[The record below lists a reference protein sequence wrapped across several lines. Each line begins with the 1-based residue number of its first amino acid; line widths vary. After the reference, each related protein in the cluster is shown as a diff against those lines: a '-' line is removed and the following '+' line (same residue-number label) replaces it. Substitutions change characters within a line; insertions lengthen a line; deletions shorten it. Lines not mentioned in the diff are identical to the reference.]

1 MSLTIE
7 TLLREATLK
16 LKAGGIETARLDAQ
30 VLLGH
35 VLDVSREQL
44 LRDGHLPVE
53 SALTDAFERLVNDR
67 AARRP
72 ISHLI
77 GHREFWSLDLEVTPD
92 TLDPRADSETVV
104 DAALRLLPDRRAPAH
119 ILDLGTGTG
128 ALLLALLTELPSA
141 TGIGFDKSPAALAVA
156 RRNAERLR
164 LNDRADFVCG
174 DWTQENWTQI
184 FDAPFH
190 LIVSNPPYIPTRE
203 LALLQPEVQAE
214 PHLALDGG
222 TDGLDAYRQ
231 LVPALPKL
239 LVNGGGVVL
248 EVGLAQ
254 AERVGAL
261 IVANG
266 FSAPGMARDLS
277 ARARALYALYPKP

>member
-1 MSLTIE
+1 MSRTIE
-7 TLLREATLK
+7 TLLREAALK

-53 SALTDAFERLVNDR
+53 GALMDAFDRLVKDR

-104 DAALRLLPDRRAPAH
+104 DAALRLLPDRRAPAR

-164 LNDRADFVCG
+164 LSDRADFVCG
-174 DWTQENWTQI
+174 DWTQEHWTQA

-222 TDGLDAYRQ
+222 SDGLDAYR
-231 LVPALPKL
+231 LLIPALPKL
-239 LVNGGGVVL
+239 LVKGGGVVL

>member
-104 DAALRLLPDRRAPAH
+104 DAALRLLPDRRAPAR

-174 DWTQENWTQI
+174 DWTLDNWTQV
-184 FDAPFH
+184 FDEPFH

-222 TDGLDAYRQ
+222 SDGLDAYRQ

-277 ARARALYALYPKP
+277 ARARALYALYPKA

>member
-1 MSLTIE
+1 
-7 TLLREATLK
+7 
-16 LKAGGIETARLDAQ
+16 
-30 VLLGH
+30 
-35 VLDVSREQL
+35 
-44 LRDGHLPVE
+44 
-53 SALTDAFERLVNDR
+53 
-67 AARRP
+67 
-72 ISHLI
+72 
-77 GHREFWSLDLEVTPD
+77 
-92 TLDPRADSETVV
+92 
-104 DAALRLLPDRRAPAH
+104 
-119 ILDLGTGTG
+119 
-128 ALLLALLTELPSA
+128 
-141 TGIGFDKSPAALAVA
+141 
-156 RRNAERLR
+156 
-164 LNDRADFVCG
+164 
-174 DWTQENWTQI
+174 
-184 FDAPFH
+184 

-222 TDGLDAYRQ
+222 SDGLDAYRQ

-277 ARARALYALYPKP
+277 ARARALYALYPKA

>member
-1 MSLTIE
+1 MSRTIE

-53 SALTDAFERLVNDR
+53 GALMDAFDRLVNDR

-104 DAALRLLPDRRAPAH
+104 DAALRLLPDRMAPAR

-164 LNDRADFVCG
+164 LADRTDFVCG
-174 DWTQENWTQI
+174 DWTQENWTQA

-222 TDGLDAYRQ
+222 SDGLDAYRQ

-239 LVNGGGVVL
+239 LVKGGGVVF